1 IEGLTK
7 VIISQR
13 ILSIQDADRIIVMD
27 NGRVAAFDTHENLL
41 NTCEIYRDIYE
52 MQTSGAEADF
62 DDKEGRR

>member
-1 IEGLTK
+1 MTK